1 MYVMPDR
8 ISQLFDKFIAGHCT
22 EQEYHELMDLL
33 RENQH
38 EEKVRGLLQQVYQ
51 GTARSL
57 RSVTYVDDK
66 GQLQR
71 PPGEAEAP
79 VVPLRQ
85 RRSWKVARAAVL
97 TGVIVAAGWWL
108 YLNQYKMPASGSKA
122 PVAAVTPVKSATQRG
137 EMKYLLL
144 PDSTQVWLNVAST
157 IEFPETFSSIREVT
171 LHGEAFF
178 DVKHAADHPFLIHTG
193 AVTTKVLGTAFN
205 IKAYPGQADVVV
217 SVKRGK
223 VEVRKDDKVMATLTM
238 GQEVAVKAILPQET
252 AGVQQQRSVAAWTR
266 GELSYASRPLSE
278 VLQDL
283 ERNYNASVELT
294 DSSLADD
301 VITTSFRRD
310 IGIEEA
316 LDILCGLTNT
326 VLKEEGGKYRISRK

>member
-1 MYVMPDR
+1 MPDR
-8 ISQLFDKFIAGHCT
+8 IEILFSKFIGGDCS

-51 GTARSL
+51 STARSL
-57 RSVTYVDDK
+57 KSVTYVDDK

-71 PPGEAEAP
+71 AAAETEAP
-79 VVPLRQ
+79 VVPIT
-85 RRSWKVARAAVL
+85 RRRYWKVAKAAVL

-108 YLNQYKMPASGSKA
+108 YLNQYKVSAPGKNA
-122 PVAAVTPVKSATQRG
+122 PVATVMPVKSATQRG

-157 IEFPETFSSIREVT
+157 IEFPETFSNIREVT

-178 DVKHAADHPFLIHTG
+178 DVKHAAEHPFLIHTG
-193 AVTTKVLGTAFN
+193 NVTTKVLGTAFN
-205 IKAYPGQADVVV
+205 IKAYPGQPDVVV

-223 VEVRKDDKVMATLTM
+223 VEVRKNDQVVATLTM
-238 GQEVAVKAILPQET
+238 GQEVAVKA
-252 AGVQQQRSVAAWTR
+252 AVQQSAVGVLKLNNVAAWTR
-266 GELSYASRPLSE
+266 GELSYSSRTLGD

-283 ERNYNASVELT
+283 ERNYNVSIEIT
-294 DSSLADD
+294 DSSLAAEI
-301 VITTSFRRD
+301 ITTSFRRD
-310 IGIEEA
+310 IGVEEA
-316 LDILCGLTNT
+316 LDILCQLTNAT
-326 VLKEEGGKYRISRK
+326 LRNEAGKYRINRK